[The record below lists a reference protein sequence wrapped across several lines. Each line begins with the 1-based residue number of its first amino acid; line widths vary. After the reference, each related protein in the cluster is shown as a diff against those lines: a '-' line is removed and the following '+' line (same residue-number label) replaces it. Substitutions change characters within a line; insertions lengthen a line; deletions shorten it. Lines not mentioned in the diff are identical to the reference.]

1 MRSSLTICLWAISGE
16 RSSRNCGGLPEKMC
30 TCRALCIFG
39 NRCGTAPC
47 PVGETGRKGGTR
59 TEEALFVL
67 SLFDDRERGYEVMHT
82 QLSYLFTQNRTLSL
96 VYDFGVLEWFIR
108 FYAEQAK
115 KYRGKLTCAAH
126 ANETAVYEY
135 EADSREFSVLTK
147 AGYRCDEIILA
158 NSLAVWADR
167 LPDRL
172 SSKSITAEKIATAC
186 GMLLNAPKRSFGRI
200 L

>member
-1 MRSSLTICLWAISGE
+1 MLDELAA
-16 RSSRNCGGLPEKMC
+16 K
-30 TCRALCIFG
+30 
-39 NRCGTAPC
+39 
-47 PVGETGRKGGTR
+47 VYVR

-67 SLFDDRERGYEVMHT
+67 SLFDDREHGYEVIHT
-82 QLSYLFTQNRTLSL
+82 QLSHLFTQNRTLSL

-115 KYRGKLTCAAH
+115 KYRGKADPGRTLMKLPYM
-126 ANETAVYEY
+126 NMKP
-135 EADSREFSVLTK
+135 DSREFSVLTK

-167 LPDRL
+167 SADRL

-186 GMLLNAPKRSFGRI
+186 GRDASECSKGSFGRI

>member
-1 MRSSLTICLWAISGE
+1 MCIRDRRHALLEKLAE
-16 RSSRNCGGLPEKMC
+16 REC
-30 TCRALCIFG
+30 
-39 NRCGTAPC
+39 
-47 PVGETGRKGGTR
+47 TR

-82 QLSYLFTQNRTLSL
+82 QLSHLFTQNLTLSL

-115 KYRGKLTCAAH
+115 RYRGKADLVLRTLMKLPYM
-126 ANETAVYEY
+126 NMKP
-135 EADSREFSVLTK
+135 DSREFSVLTK

-167 LPDRL
+167 LPDL
-172 SSKSITAEKIATAC
+172 SLIHISEPTR
-186 GMLLNAPKRSFGRI
+186 PY
-200 L
+200 